1 MSQRAALV
9 ERPQSGLCRRQQ
21 PEQIGNMRKLVQG
34 LQRSPHSDVIGAA
47 LLLMALLIVFFWR
60 VVFLGDS
67 LLPVDLIYELDP
79 VWHSH
84 APPGSTTPGNR
95 LLSDQVYMFYPW
107 KVELRRR
114 FSERQIPLWTSNIN
128 CGQPMMG
135 NGQVGVLDPLW
146 LLALLVPLDDSFLVV
161 AILRLWVGG
170 MSTFLLAR
178 QVGIGRRGATLAMI
192 AFAFSG
198 PMIVWLGYPLP
209 SVMAWL
215 PLLLYLS
222 ERALAKQSPKWI
234 VSIGVVL
241 AWQFFGG
248 HPGTCFH
255 VVVTWAV
262 FCFARAIA
270 RYGWRWRSLSRVL
283 GGMALAGVIGV
294 SLSAVQLLPLVEGIL
309 NSSTLMNRQA
319 GASTGASLLK
329 TALFAW
335 HNWPLA
341 ITTILPQFFGT
352 PIDSSYWY
360 PYENYNEQTS
370 YVGIVP
376 LALGILTTFTWW
388 HNRRHREMSHNAP
401 NSLND
406 IPQAFFIGWTLLA
419 LGIAL
424 QLPLFN
430 AVKVLPVVR
439 LVNHGRMRMIYALGL
454 ALLAGYGLDILAKA
468 PNQCFGTPKRFLCIL
483 VAFAIINLFCIGV
496 AYVSVTALQDQ
507 ITAMARNQVEAMKAI
522 DHPQFPY
529 SLEYYYDRVNSR
541 YRQMQQLYTLA
552 TPQML
557 VPVGIALAVGVLEL
571 SRRRG
576 WNQRIWLNGLVLLTC
591 TDLFIFGIRIN
602 PTMDQTQVY
611 PTTETIEFL
620 QQQSGIFRT
629 GGLYLALMPNS
640 SMVFGLSDVRGCD
653 PIVPWRQATL
663 LDHVEGATRMGHY
676 SVLRSADSRL
686 LDLMNVQYM
695 VTDKELDGRWKLAFE
710 EQDSTIRVYRNR
722 HVLPRAFIVHQA
734 EYATN
739 PDAALARLLEDTFDL
754 RTKVILEGATPDPVS
769 DVSSETGQARI
780 VRYEPERV
788 VIETD
793 TPADG
798 FLVLTDTYMPGWQA
812 HVDGQPTELY
822 IADYAFRAVRIPAGQ
837 HRVEF
842 AYAPSSFSIGAAFSL
857 AAAVCCV
864 LWIAAFVYRRAR

>member
-1 MSQRAALV
+1 
-9 ERPQSGLCRRQQ
+9 
-21 PEQIGNMRKLVQG
+21 
-34 LQRSPHSDVIGAA
+34 
-47 LLLMALLIVFFWR
+47 MA
-60 VVFLGDS
+60 VFLGEN

-79 VWHSH
+79 VWQSH
-84 APPGSTTPGNR
+84 VPPDFTAPGNR
-95 LLSDQVYMFYPW
+95 LLSDQVYHTYPW
-107 KVELRRR
+107 KVELRRAL
-114 FSERQIPLWTSNIN
+114 SERRIPLWTSKIN

-135 NGQVGVLDPLW
+135 NGQVGVLDPFW
-146 LLALLVPLDDSFLVV
+146 LLAHLFPLNDSFFVV
-161 AILRLWVGG
+161 AILKLWVGG
-170 MSTFLLAR
+170 ISTFLLAR
-178 QVGIGRRGATLAMI
+178 QVGIGRRGAILAMI
-192 AFAFSG
+192 TFAFSG

-215 PLLLYLS
+215 PLLLCLS
-222 ERALAKQSPKWI
+222 ERALAKPRPKLI
-234 VSIGVVL
+234 IPIGIVL
-241 AWQFFGG
+241 ACQFFGG
-248 HPGTCFH
+248 HPETSFH
-255 VVVTWAV
+255 VAVTWIA
-262 FCFARAIA
+262 FCLARAIV
-270 RYGWRWRSLSRVL
+270 RYGWHWRPLSRVL
-283 GGMALAGVIGV
+283 GGMTLAGAIGV
-294 SLSAVQLLPLVEGIL
+294 SLSAVQLLPLAEGIL
-309 NSSTLMNRQA
+309 NSSILMNRQA
-319 GASTGASLLK
+319 GAPTGASLLK

-335 HNWPLA
+335 RNWPLA

-352 PIDSSYWY
+352 PIDNSYWY
-360 PYENYNEQTS
+360 PYDNYNEQTS

-388 HNRRHREMSHNAP
+388 YNRRHREMSHNAP
-401 NSLND
+401 NSLKD
-406 IPQAFFIGWTLLA
+406 APQAFFIGWTLLA

-430 AVKVLPVVR
+430 VVEVLPVVR

-454 ALLAGYGLDILAKA
+454 ALLAGYGLDILAKTS
-468 PNQCFGTPKRFLCIL
+468 NQYFGASKKLLSIL
-483 VAFAIINLFCIGV
+483 IALAIVSVLGIGV
-496 AYVSVTALQDQ
+496 AYVSVTALHDQ
-507 ITAMARNQVEAMKAI
+507 IIAMARNQVETMKAI

-529 SLEYYYDRVNSR
+529 SLEYYYDRVNTR

-552 TPQML
+552 TPQMF
-557 VPVGIALAVGVLEL
+557 VPVGIVLAVGLLEL

-576 WNQRIWLNGLVLLTC
+576 WNQKIWLDGLVFLMC
-591 TDLFIFGIRIN
+591 ADLFVFGIRIN

-611 PTTETIEFL
+611 PTTKAIEFL
-620 QQQSGIFRT
+620 RQQPGVFRV

-640 SMVFGLSDVRGCD
+640 SMVFGLSDARGYD
-653 PIVPWRQATL
+653 AVVPWRQATL
-663 LDHVEGATRMGHY
+663 LDHVEGATRIGHY

-695 VTDKELDGRWKLAFE
+695 VTDKELDGRWKLVFE

-754 RTKVILEGATPDPVS
+754 RTKVILEGTTPDPVS
-769 DVSSETGQARI
+769 DVSSETGQTRI

-812 HVDGQPTELY
+812 QVDGQPTELY
-822 IADYAFRAVRIPAGQ
+822 IADYAFRAVRVPAGQ
-837 HRVEF
+837 HRIEF
-842 AYAPSSFSIGAAFSL
+842 VYAPSSFSVGAALSL

-864 LWIAAFVYRRAR
+864 LWIAAFIYRRAR